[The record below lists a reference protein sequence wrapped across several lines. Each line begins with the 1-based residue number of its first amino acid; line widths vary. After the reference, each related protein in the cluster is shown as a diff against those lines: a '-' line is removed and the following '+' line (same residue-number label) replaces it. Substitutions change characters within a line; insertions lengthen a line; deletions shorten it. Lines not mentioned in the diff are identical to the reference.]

1 MSYIDYLKDMK
12 FIQGQDRFQTSLFPV
27 SLDSAIDQDNEVRLI
42 DMFVDSLDLK
52 PLGFDVDFVDNG
64 RPAYHPKD
72 LLKLY
77 MYGYM
82 NKVRSSRDLEK
93 ETKRN
98 IEMIWLL
105 KGLSPDH
112 NTINNF
118 RKNNPKAIK
127 KVFRSTVE
135 IARNFDLIGGLLLA
149 GDGTKLRAQNSKKN
163 NYNQKKLDRHL
174 KYIDE
179 KLEEYTSK
187 LAEADGDDKNEIEGK
202 INQQK
207 QRKAGYKQLEEQL
220 KQTGEKQISTSD
232 PDSKQLI
239 IRGVI
244 TEVAYNVQST
254 VDSKHKIPIDYEV
267 TNQND
272 AAAMGNMARRAKS
285 IIKHNRFSM
294 LFDKGYHSGKELSKV
309 QMLGIDTHVAI
320 PSVPKTSQ
328 APNPE
333 YNVENFT
340 YNHTSDSYTCPQG
353 KTLRSN
359 QKWYNSPNYH
369 FKQYKTK
376 ACQSC
381 LARSECSLAKNGKI
395 IQRSEYQDAVE
406 KNKENILAN
415 PAIYKRRQALV
426 EHPFGTIK
434 RQWGFD
440 HIMTKKTK
448 ARASADVG
456 FIFIAYNLRRILT
469 LIDKKDLIAY
479 LRAFMPLFFAYK
491 IEFALGRLQ
500 EKLMRNLIR
509 KIRIIPFFRQAIID
523 NYKIR
528 IMSDFNPGF

>member
-1 MSYIDYLKDMK
+1 MK

-27 SLDSAIDQDNEVRLI
+27 SLDTSIDQDNEVRLI

-118 RKNNPKAIK
+118 RKDNPKAIK
-127 KVFRSTVE
+127 KVFRKTVE
-135 IARNFDLIGGLLLA
+135 VARNFDLIGGLLLA

-163 NYNQKKLDRHL
+163 NYNQKKIDRHL

-187 LAEADGDDKNEIEGK
+187 LAEADGDDKQKIEEK
-202 INQQK
+202 IEQQ
-207 QRKAGYKQLEEQL
+207 QHRKAGYERLEEQL

-232 PDSKQLI
+232 PESRQLI
-239 IRGVI
+239 IRGGI

-254 VDSKHKIPIDYEV
+254 VDAKHKIPIDYEV

-272 AAAMGNMARRAKS
+272 SGAMGNMARRAKS
-285 IIKHNRFSM
+285 IVKHNRFSI
-294 LFDKGYHSGKELSKV
+294 LFDKGYHKGKELSKV
-309 QMLGIDTHVAI
+309 QNLGIDAYVAI
-320 PSVPKTSQ
+320 PSIPITSQ
-328 APNPE
+328 APNPS
-333 YNVENFT
+333 YNVENFN
-340 YNHTSDSYTCPQG
+340 YDHVSDTYTCPANQ
-353 KTLRSN
+353 TLTTN
-359 QKWYNSPNYH
+359 QKWYNSPNYR

-376 ACQSC
+376 SC
-381 LARSECSLAKNGKI
+381 DGCSVRAECTLAKNGKI
-395 IQRSEYQDAVE
+395 IQRSEYQDAVNQ
-406 KNKENILAN
+406 NKQNILAK
-415 PAIYKRRQALV
+415 PYLYKQRQALV
-426 EHPFGTIK
+426 EHPFGTMK

-440 HIMTKKTK
+440 YILTKKTK

-456 FIFIAYNLRRILT
+456 FIFIAYNLRRIFNIVGKDMLMAYMMAIVAVFVT
-469 LIDKKDLIAY
+469 VKTKISPFISLKSQMGHIWTTIWKLIIFHTSAEQDQK
-479 LRAFMPLFFAYK
+479 
-491 IEFALGRLQ
+491 
-500 EKLMRNLIR
+500 IR
-509 KIRIIPFFRQAIID
+509 KMPP
-523 NYKIR
+523 
-528 IMSDFNPGF
+528 FNPGF

>member
-1 MSYIDYLKDMK
+1 MK

-27 SLDSAIDQDNEVRLI
+27 SLDSTIDQDNEVRLI
-42 DMFVDSLDLK
+42 DLFIDSLDLK

-77 MYGYM
+77 IYGYL

-118 RKNNPKAIK
+118 RKDNPQAIK
-127 KVFRSTVE
+127 KVFIRTVE
-135 IARNFDLIGGLLLA
+135 VARNFDLIGGLLLA

-163 NYNQKKLDRHL
+163 NYNQKKIDRHV

-179 KLEEYTSK
+179 KLEEYTAS
-187 LAEADGDDKNEIEGK
+187 LAVADGDARQEIEEK
-202 INQQK
+202 IEEQK
-207 QRKAGYKQLEEQL
+207 QRKAGYKQIEKQL
-220 KQTGEKQISTSD
+220 HQTDEKQISTSD
-232 PDSKQLI
+232 PESKQLV

-254 VDSKHKIPIDYEV
+254 VDAKHKIPIDYEV
-267 TNQND
+267 SNQND
-272 AAAMGNMARRAKS
+272 SGAMGNMARRAKS
-285 IIKHNRFSM
+285 IVKHNRFSI
-294 LFDKGYHSGKELSKV
+294 LFDKGYHSGIELSKV

-328 APNPE
+328 APNPN
-333 YNVENFT
+333 YNVENFK
-340 YNHTSDSYTCPQG
+340 YNHLSDSYTCPQG
-353 KTLRSN
+353 DTLRSN
-359 QKWYNSPNYH
+359 QKWYNSPNYR

-376 ACQSC
+376 ACKSC
-381 LARSECSLAKNGKI
+381 LVKPECTLAKNGKV
-395 IQRSEYQDAVE
+395 IQRSEYQEAVE

-415 PAIYKRRQALV
+415 PELYKRRQALV
-426 EHPFGTIK
+426 EHPFGTMK
-434 RQWGFD
+434 RQWGFNY
-440 HIMTKKTK
+440 IMTKKSK

-456 FIFIAYNLRRILT
+456 FIFIAYNLRRLFNIL
-469 LIDKKDLIAY
+469 DKDQLIAFLKACLAPFIVAKVKIIRY
-479 LRAFMPLFFAYK
+479 IDLKNQIRQELAYFQK
-491 IEFALGRLQ
+491 TSIFIRVAIQ
-500 EKLMRNLIR
+500 NCSMR
-509 KIRIIPFFRQAIID
+509 KMAI
-523 NYKIR
+523 
-528 IMSDFNPGF
+528 FNQGF